1 MLFLICDETK
11 QLVECGPKG
20 KGYYFNTS
28 LLWVKEALPVLKVGL
43 MLLQVELSA
52 SGLPFPLAAGSNYVF
67 EKPDKHSFL
76 KSAAGLLQ
84 GNISPESLGW
94 DLDSALAEE
103 EVAAA
108 IRGLHAEGRMGN
120 IRLAYKVI
128 CTFLKEVDPNLLYLG
143 LVKVISS
150 SGRVGW
156 VKDDP
161 TIIQKFIDNN

>member
-1 MLFLICDETK
+1 MVK
-11 QLVECGPKG
+11 CGPKG

-28 LLWVKEALPVLKVGL
+28 LPWVKEALPILKVGL

-52 SGLPFPLAAGSNYVF
+52 SGVPFPLAAGSNYVF
-67 EKPDKHSFL
+67 EKPDMHSFL
-76 KSAAGLLQ
+76 KSAERLLQ
-84 GNISPESLGW
+84 GNISPDSLGW
-94 DLDSALAEE
+94 DLDSALAEK

-108 IRGLHAEGRMGN
+108 IRGLQAEGRMMGN
-120 IRLAYKVI
+120 IRHAYNKVV
-128 CTFLKEVDPNLLYLG
+128 CSLLKEVDPNLLYLG